1 VIAEVNIS
9 YDTLENN
16 IEGGNL
22 HNTIISMI
30 AERARLL
37 ASKAVASTPGC
48 KIRWPN
54 PIFSI
59 FIESDVIGT

>member
-1 VIAEVNIS
+1 LEPEVNIS

-30 AERARLL
+30 AERASLDV
-37 ASKAVASTPGC
+37 AFKVSAV
-48 KIRWPN
+48 
-54 PIFSI
+54 
-59 FIESDVIGT
+59 VIDNM